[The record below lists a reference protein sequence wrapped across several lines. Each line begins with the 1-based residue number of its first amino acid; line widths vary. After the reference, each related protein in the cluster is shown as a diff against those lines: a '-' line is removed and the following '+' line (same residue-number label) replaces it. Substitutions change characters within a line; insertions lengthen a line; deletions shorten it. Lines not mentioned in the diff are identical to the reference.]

1 MRGKAHGPE
10 TVSRVIADLLLS
22 SEKSQREIAEENGVS
37 EGSVSM
43 IKTRVLPVVFE
54 EFEDIKKADIGQ
66 LVEGYLRQSLATLTV
81 QLEHFADRSW
91 LYTQSAG
98 DLGVLHG
105 ILHDKAVRV
114 LAAAQAANALPAA
127 DAGDDIPAGPLDSD
141 EG

>member
-22 SEKSQREIAEENGVS
+22 AEKSQKEIAEENGISPQTVS
-37 EGSVSM
+37 D
-43 IKTRVLPVVFE
+43 IKLRTPAIFG
-54 EFEDIKKADIGQ
+54 EFGDIKKADIGQ

-127 DAGDDIPAGPLDSD
+127 DADDIPVGPVDSD